1 MKTILALSALAFT
14 GCASLSGTANH
25 LAATPAGAELVS
37 KAADRVVQKG
47 LNATADKLDKTG
59 NPYLHSVADA
69 LRSNPDGIVDPAF
82 VQKAFKDYG
91 DPNNQAKFKTLAL
104 DVWGIAKEASK
115 RFTKETVAELLARG
129 IQKGATEQP
138 KSAVNEGP

>member
-1 MKTILALSALAFT
+1 MKTILALIALAFT

-25 LAATPAGAELVS
+25 LAATPAGSELVS
-37 KAADRVVQKG
+37 KAADKVVQKG
-47 LNATADKLDKTG
+47 LNAGADKLDKTG
-59 NPYLHSVADA
+59 NPFLHSVADA
-69 LRSNPDGIVDPAF
+69 LRNNPDGIVDPVF

-91 DPNNQAKFKTLAL
+91 DPDNKTKFKTLAL
-104 DVWGIAKEASK
+104 DVWGIAKEATK

-138 KSAVNEGP
+138 KSTVNEGP